1 MGGKFSVTISACLT
15 AAQLP
20 QEPALSNQPDQPQP
34 QPDVPAGYTPPGYL
48 PQTADQVPA
57 QEPQLPQYGQ
67 EQYGQEQQV
76 PQAPQYGQDQ
86 YGQQPQAPQAPQYGQ
101 EQQAPQAPHYGQ
113 EQYGQQPQA
122 QPQYGQSPYGKV
134 PYGQNPYGAPQSG
147 QFQQPQFAAPT
158 YYQGGPGYVDATSGP
173 RGLSLAS
180 MIIGLTS
187 LFVAGWFIIPQI
199 VGIVLG
205 HMGVAKESPQGKP
218 FSITGL
224 ITNYLALVIYGGLYA
239 FFIFGLAIMAND
251 SGSYSSGYSSLL
263 PAL

>member
-1 MGGKFSVTISACLT
+1 M
-15 AAQLP
+15 
-20 QEPALSNQPDQPQP
+20 SNQPDQPQP
-34 QPDVPAGYTPPGYL
+34 QPDIPAGYTPPGYL
-48 PQTADQVPA
+48 PQTVDQVRA
-57 QEPQLPQYGQ
+57 QEPQLPQPNQ
-67 EQYGQEQQV
+67 EQQVPQAPQYGQEQQV
-76 PQAPQYGQDQ
+76 PQAPQYGQEQQVPQAPQ
-86 YGQQPQAPQAPQYGQ
+86 YGQEQQVPQAPQYGQ
-101 EQQAPQAPHYGQ
+101 EQQAPQ
-113 EQYGQQPQA
+113 YGQQPQT

-134 PYGQNPYGAPQSG
+134 PYGQNPYGAPQGG

-251 SGSYSSGYSSLL
+251 SGSYSSGYSSML
-263 PAL
+263 PGL